1 MTSDTDANS
10 RRAFRLLLTWIL
22 VVLVLANIAVWT
34 AWPFKDRLVTLGIL
48 PPPPIERV
56 DLDARPLPPIVE
68 RPEASAD
75 AHPRSEPLTSGDPE
89 TEGAERAEP
98 AVSPEE
104 SPTAPPPAP
113 EVAHQPSV
121 PSVNGQPS
129 SGLLD
134 CVVVGPI
141 GSREALE
148 AMERRLLATGAL
160 VDSMAEPVNAPP
172 EYVVYIEPALSLD
185 AALVVLKQL
194 EEQSIRDAAPM
205 FSGSDEVDEVT
216 VSVGVYRSRGRAD
229 ARRDRITALGH
240 TVKVR
245 ERESTAYR
253 LHVRDVSAEAL
264 ADLAYEPCGESEAR

>member
-1 MTSDTDANS
+1 MKSDNGANTG
-10 RRAFRLLLTWIL
+10 RAFRSLLTWIL
-22 VVLVLANIAVWT
+22 VLLVLANIAVWT
-34 AWPFKDRLVTLGIL
+34 AWPFKDKLVARGIL
-48 PPPPIERV
+48 PPPPTERV
-56 DLDARPLPPIVE
+56 DLDPRPLPPIVE
-68 RPEASAD
+68 RPDTSAD
-75 AHPRSEPLTSGDPE
+75 SPSPSESYTSGEPE
-89 TEGAERAEP
+89 TEDAERAEP
-98 AVSPEE
+98 AVPSEE
-104 SPTAPPPAP
+104 SPKAPPRAP
-113 EVAHQPSV
+113 EVARRP
-121 PSVNGQPS
+121 PVNGQPA
-129 SGLLD
+129 SGLLA

-148 AMERRLLATGAL
+148 AIERRLLATGAL

-216 VSVGVYRSRGRAD
+216 VSVGVYRSRSRAD

-245 ERESTAYR
+245 EREPAAHR
-253 LHVRDVSAEAL
+253 LRVQEVSAEAL
-264 ADLAYEPCGESEAR
+264 GDLAYEPCGESEAR